1 MQRVRCR
8 FSAAS
13 RRRRSPRL
21 WLAVPV
27 AVVAALSLALVAGA
41 TTHAGG
47 SLEVVSFYP
56 EGSPDYDNLVSIDK
70 SFSAAH
76 GGADVK
82 LVFGGGQN
90 APNIQA
96 RWRAGNPPEVNVGFF
111 GPGSVGHQYVDAG
124 QVYDLTSAMKQT
136 LPRSY
141 GYGKNTKWKD
151 SILPAVRRWLTLN
164 GHYYAVPREITAV
177 NFFYNRAIFDKY
189 KLKAPKTWAEFLA
202 VCAKL
207 KQNGVTPLT
216 VTGTFAGYMQMY
228 YDYLLARRS
237 GVTPVAQAIA
247 GKRAFSSVP
256 GANAAASDLQNL
268 VAKGY
273 FMNGFQGTDFTSAQ
287 LNFFQGKA
295 AMILMGTWLEGEM
308 KDSIPDGFELGTFPF
323 PQVPG
328 GKGNQV
334 LFGSVNSM
342 TVAKQSQ
349 NPQLGVDWLKWF
361 SRKDVQS
368 ARVKYLSSISG
379 FKGVKV
385 GPKYKGIIDSLQK
398 GGSFATSYFGVYTE
412 PQSVRDAYQQPI
424 VKLFF
429 GKIGAGELV
438 NEISNGLKSAQR

>member
-8 FSAAS
+8 FRAAE
-13 RRRRSPRL
+13 RRLRRPRPWAAL
-21 WLAVPV
+21 ALAVV
-27 AVVAALSLALVAGA
+27 TALSLAMTAGA
-41 TTHAGG
+41 STDAGG

-56 EGSPDYDNLVSIDK
+56 EGSPDYENLVSIDK
-70 SFSAAH
+70 SFSASH
-76 GGADVK
+76 GGIDVK

-111 GPGSVGHQYVDAG
+111 GPGVTGHQYVKAG
-124 QVYDLTSAMKQT
+124 QVYDLTNAMKQP
-136 LPRSY
+136 LPAGY

-151 SILPAVRRWLTLN
+151 AILPAVRRWLTLN
-164 GHYYAVPREITAV
+164 GHYYSVPREITAV
-177 NFFYNRAIFDKY
+177 NFFYNRQIFDKY
-189 KLKAPKTWAEFLA
+189 GLKAPKTWKQFLD
-202 VCAKL
+202 VCATL
-207 KQNGVTPLT
+207 KKKGVAPLT

-237 GVTPVAQAIA
+237 GITPTLQAIA
-247 GKRAFSSVP
+247 GKRTFGSVP
-256 GANAAASDLQNL
+256 GARAAASDLQTL
-268 VAKGY
+268 IKRGY
-273 FMNGFQGTDFTSAQ
+273 FMDGFEGTDFTSAQ

-328 GKGNQV
+328 GKGPKV
-334 LFGSVNSM
+334 LFGGVNSM
-342 TVAKQSQ
+342 TVAKQSK
-349 NPQLGVDWLKWF
+349 NPQLGVEWLKWF

-385 GPKYKGIIDSLQK
+385 GPKYKGIIDSLQS
-398 GGSFATSYFGVYTE
+398 GGSFATEYYGLYGET
-412 PQSVRDAYQQPI
+412 QAVRDAYQQPI

-429 GKIGAGELV
+429 GKIGANEMV
-438 NEISNGLKSAQR
+438 KEISDGLKSARS